1 VTKRIALCWEIGQVP
16 EPREGLSQWAKHY
29 SQGCVFVYP
38 IYREPELVSWMPGIG
53 GIFCLY
59 EAVLHEPSPVPVEP
73 MASQIANADAIKAG
87 LAEAD
92 ALRISGE
99 PFDMLPEY
107 YQMAIDSTGS
117 REAADADILLDAR
130 DEAFIQRQVCCMLG
144 CSNVATADVLASEK
158 LNKKPKARGN
168 QPFFSY
174 KVLALTNEKQ
184 PKS

>member
-1 VTKRIALCWEIGQVP
+1 
-16 EPREGLSQWAKHY
+16 
-29 SQGCVFVYP
+29 
-38 IYREPELVSWMPGIG
+38 MPGIG

-59 EAVLHEPSPVPVEP
+59 EAVLHEPSPVPDEP
-73 MASQIANADAIKAG
+73 MASQIANADAIKVG

-99 PFDMLPEY
+99 PFNMLSEY

-117 REAADADILLDAR
+117 RETADTDILLDAR

-158 LNKKPKARGN
+158 LNKKPKAREN

-174 KVLALTNEKQ
+174 KVLTLTNEKQ